1 VLLEDYSTISL
12 HFAEWHRWAIQWP
25 ESVSEKTGQFLR
37 KPLFSGVSRG
47 RTGASVTCLITDTR
61 AIFSMAIEPKT
72 QRYHGPPT
80 GSAGENQGRSHHM
93 LQPPENKNA
102 APTASNQNTY
112 TPVKTSSAPM
122 EQATIGRSLV
132 IKGDISGAESLFVDG
147 RIEGTVNIP
156 ENRVTVGRNGVVTAD
171 VNAREVVIMGKVQG
185 NIICSDRLDI
195 RSEGAVTGDVVV
207 QRISV
212 EDGAILKGSVQVQA
226 ASEQK
231 HKQNQQQQSKPN
243 GDASKAAAATAGA

>member
-1 VLLEDYSTISL
+1 
-12 HFAEWHRWAIQWP
+12 
-25 ESVSEKTGQFLR
+25 
-37 KPLFSGVSRG
+37 
-47 RTGASVTCLITDTR
+47 
-61 AIFSMAIEPKT
+61 MAIV
-72 QRYHGPPT
+72 PPAN
-80 GSAGENQGRSHHM
+80 SALRGARAEIKEGRESM

-102 APTASNQNTY
+102 APMASNANTY
-112 TPVKTSSAPM
+112 APVKSSSAPM

-132 IKGDISGAESLFVDG
+132 IKGEISGGESLFVDG

-156 ENRVTVGRNGVVTAD
+156 EHRVTVGRNGVVTAD

-195 RSEGAVTGDVVV
+195 RSEGSVTGDVVV

-226 ASEQK
+226 APEPK
-231 HKQNQQQQSKPN
+231 GKQNQQKPAEVSKPVVS
-243 GDASKAAAATAGA
+243 DAPKAAAAVAGA